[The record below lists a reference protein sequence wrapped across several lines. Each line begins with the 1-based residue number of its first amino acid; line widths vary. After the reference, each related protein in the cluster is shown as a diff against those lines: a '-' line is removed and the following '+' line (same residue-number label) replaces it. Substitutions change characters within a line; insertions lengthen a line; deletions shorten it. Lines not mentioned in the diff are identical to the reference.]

1 MADIKVS
8 SVYEERVKTLLERE
22 WGMLIGGEVVAARGG
37 ETIETTSP
45 ADGRFLAKVPFAQ
58 REDVNQAVAAAKEA
72 FPAWRKTPLVEKAAR
87 MRAFVRV
94 LREHA
99 EELGILDAIDCG
111 NPAKAMIGD
120 VGMACGGLE
129 YISGVAMEVKGQ
141 TLPSMGENWLLTRRE
156 PYGVVGRIVPFNH
169 PILFMAW
176 KIGAPVMTGNTLVL
190 KGPEQ
195 APLSSMY
202 LSEIMKDVFPPGV
215 VNIICGDGPTTGDAL
230 VRHPE
235 VKRIALVGSVETGQR
250 IQASAAEVGVKHVS
264 LELGGKNPMIVFP
277 DADLDEAVE
286 AAAFGMNFH
295 WCQGQS
301 CGSTSRLF
309 LHEEIH
315 DEFLEKLIERVKK
328 IRIGHP
334 LDPETQMGCLVS
346 KEHYEKVMGYVELGK
361 KEGARLV
368 HGGGKPEGEGFED
381 GYFLAPTIFDDVTME
396 MRLANEEIFGPVLSV
411 LRWSDR
417 EKVIQEANAVEYGLT
432 GAVWTTDIRT
442 AFEVAD
448 ALDTGYVWING
459 SGSHFLG
466 APFSG
471 HKNSGTDSE
480 EGIEEL
486 LSYTQSKTVSIGL
499 GAVKAKEPSRG
510 GQA

>member
-1 MADIKVS
+1 MAVGVAGK
-8 SVYEERVKTLLERE
+8 YEERLGSLLDRE
-22 WGMLIGGEVVAARGG
+22 WGMLIGGEVVGAAGG
-37 ETIETTSP
+37 ETVEARSP
-45 ADGRFLAKVPFAQ
+45 ADGRFLARVPFAQ
-58 REDVNQAVAAAKEA
+58 REDVNRAVAAAKQA
-72 FPAWRKTPLVEKAAR
+72 FPAWKKTPWVERAAK
-87 MRAFVRV
+87 VRELIGA
-94 LREHA
+94 LRGHA

-111 NPAKAMIGD
+111 NPVKAMIGD

-141 TLPSMGENWLLTRRE
+141 TLPSMGDNWLLTRRE
-156 PYGVVGRIVPFNH
+156 PYGVVGRIVPYNH

-176 KIGAPVMTGNTLVL
+176 KIGAPVMTGNTLVI

-195 APLSSMY
+195 APLSSLY
-202 LSEIMKDVFPPGV
+202 LSEIVKEVFPPGV

-235 VKRIALVGSVETGQR
+235 VKRIALIGSVETGQR
-250 IQASAAEVGVKHVS
+250 IQAAAAEAGVKHVS

-277 DADLDEAVE
+277 DADLDKAVE

-315 DEFLEKLIERVKK
+315 DEVLERLVERVGRV
-328 IRIGHP
+328 RIGHP
-334 LDPETQMGCLVS
+334 LDPESEMGSLVS
-346 KEHYEKVMGYVELGK
+346 EAHYEKVMSYVELGK
-361 KEGARLV
+361 QEGAKLV
-368 HGGGKPEGEGFED
+368 CGGKKPEGETFEK
-381 GYFLAPTIFDDVTME
+381 GYFVAPTIFDGVTME

-411 LRWSDR
+411 LKWSDR
-417 EKVIQEANAVEYGLT
+417 EQVIEEANAVEYGLT
-432 GAVWTTDIRT
+432 GAVWTRDIQT

-448 ALDTGYVWING
+448 RLDTGYVWING

-486 LSYTQSKTVSIGL
+486 YSYTQSKTVSIGL
-499 GAVKAKEPSRG
+499 G
-510 GQA
+510 

>member
-1 MADIKVS
+1 MD
-8 SVYEERVKTLLERE
+8 RE
-22 WGMLIGGEVVAARGG
+22 WGMLIGGEVVGALGG
-37 ETIETTSP
+37 ESFETSSP
-45 ADGRFLAKVPFAQ
+45 ADGRRLGSVPFAQ
-58 REDVNQAVAAAKEA
+58 KEDVERAVEAAKDA
-72 FPAWRKTPLVEKAAR
+72 FPAWKETPLVERAAR
-87 MRAFVRV
+87 IRELIGV
-94 LREHA
+94 LKEHA

-111 NPAKAMIGD
+111 NPVKAMIGD
-120 VGMACGGLE
+120 VGMACAWLE
-129 YISGVAMEVKGQ
+129 YQAGVAMEVKGQ
-141 TLPSMGENWLLTRRE
+141 TLPSMNRNWLLTRRE
-156 PYGVVGRIVPFNH
+156 PYGVVGRIVPYNH
-169 PILFMAW
+169 PILFMIG
-176 KIGAPVMTGNTLVL
+176 KIGAPVMMGNTLVM

-195 APLSSMY
+195 APLSSLYMAD
-202 LSEIMKDVFPPGV
+202 LIKDVFPPGV

-235 VKRIALVGSVETGQR
+235 VKRIALIGSVETGQR
-250 IQASAAEVGVKHVS
+250 IQASAAEAGVKHVS

-277 DADLDEAVE
+277 DADLDKAVE

-309 LHEEIH
+309 LHEDIH
-315 DEFLEKLIERVKK
+315 DEVLEKLVERVGKV
-328 IRIGHP
+328 RIGHP
-334 LDPETQMGCLVS
+334 MDPETEMGCVVS
-346 KEHYEKVMGYVELGK
+346 EEQYEKVMGYVELGK
-361 KEGARLV
+361 QEGATLV
-368 HGGGKPEGEGFED
+368 SGGGRPEGEVFD
-381 GYFLAPTIFDDVTME
+381 KGYFVAPTIFSDVTMR

-411 LRWSDR
+411 LKWSDKDEVVR
-417 EKVIQEANAVEYGLT
+417 EANAVEYGLT
-432 GAVWTTDIRT
+432 GAVWTRDIQT

-486 LSYTQSKTVSIGL
+486 YSYTQTKTVSVGF
-499 GAVKAKEPSRG
+499 
-510 GQA
+510 